1 MVWQFALMAPPK
13 FDFVAA
19 VGPHVKRTV
28 QNFRD
33 QRIVLINAGK
43 PPVRIRVAGDLFPR
57 RPQATR
63 DQVHE
68 ETGLTVRTKDT

>member
-13 FDFVAA
+13 FYFVAA
-19 VGPHVKRTV
+19 AGPHVKRTV

-33 QRIVLINAGK
+33 QRIVLINTGK
-43 PPVRIRVAGDLFPR
+43 PPVADDLFPR

-68 ETGLTVRTKDT
+68 ETGLVVRTEDT